1 MGRLEELHLKE
12 SQLWAKLKSHYEEAE
27 AANKRKIENIKKAL
41 EDLQARS
48 HLQMNRIRTL
58 L

>member
-1 MGRLEELHLKE
+1 MGRLEELHEKE
-12 SQLWAKLKSHYEEAE
+12 SQLWAKMKAHFEEAMV
-27 AANKRKIENIKKAL
+27 ANKKNIENIKKAL